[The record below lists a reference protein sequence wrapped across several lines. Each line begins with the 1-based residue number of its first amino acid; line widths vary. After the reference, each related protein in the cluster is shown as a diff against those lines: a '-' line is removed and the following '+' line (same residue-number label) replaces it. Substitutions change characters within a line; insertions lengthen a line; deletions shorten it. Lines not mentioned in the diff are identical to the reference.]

1 MIIPRNASKVGLR
14 AVVGENNDVMGF
26 VADDDL
32 KVGGKVRITLDPY
45 TELGI
50 SGYYNFLW
58 RQFSPG
64 DAKARRF
71 GKEGIGQRQ
80 GFVLRQAQIAVLSV
94 DQKQGFT
101 RR

>member
-1 MIIPRNASKVGLR
+1 
-14 AVVGENNDVMGF
+14 MGF

-32 KVGGKVRITLDPY
+32 KVCGEVRIVLYPY
-45 TELGI
+45 AELRVG
-50 SGYYNFLW
+50 GNYDFFR

-80 GFVLRQAQIAVLSV
+80 GFVLRQAQIAVLGV
-94 DQKQGFT
+94 DQKQGFA
-101 RR
+101 R